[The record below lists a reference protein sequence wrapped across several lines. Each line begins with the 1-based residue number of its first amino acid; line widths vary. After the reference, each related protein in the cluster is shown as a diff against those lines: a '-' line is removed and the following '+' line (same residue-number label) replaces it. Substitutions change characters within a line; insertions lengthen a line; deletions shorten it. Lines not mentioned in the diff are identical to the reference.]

1 MLGVESRKAGV
12 SRPNARGPDPV
23 YFGAGCLE
31 RPRFYKI
38 NFLLVTFNVLVVFS
52 TGMIWWRLIGL
63 CCPANLLSSGRS
75 DSSAR
80 TAIIHS
86 CSYETCNENFFR
98 TSWPRGS
105 CTRSGRGAGP
115 SAPCSRANLSCA
127 SRRASPA
134 SR

>member
-1 MLGVESRKAGV
+1 MLGVESRKAGG
-12 SRPNARGPDPV
+12 SRPNARGPAPV
-23 YFGAGCLE
+23 CFGAGCLE

-80 TAIIHS
+80 TAIIH
-86 CSYETCNENFFR
+86 
-98 TSWPRGS
+98 
-105 CTRSGRGAGP
+105 
-115 SAPCSRANLSCA
+115 
-127 SRRASPA
+127 
-134 SR
+134 